1 MICERITVGAGT
13 DYPLNGMLTFPDSL
27 SKPVPAVVLV
37 HGSGPSDMDETVMKL
52 TPFKDLARASRN
64 AASLRYGMTSAASRT
79 QGKWQ
84 KRMSP

>member
-1 MICERITVGAGT
+1 MICEKITVGAGT
-13 DYPLNGMLTFPDSL
+13 EYPLHGMLTFPDSL

-37 HGSGPSDMDETVMKL
+37 HGSGPSDMDETVM
-52 TPFKDLARASRN
+52 
-64 AASLRYGMTSAASRT
+64 SAALHT